1 MIIQVPPDPGIIAP
15 MVVAIV
21 GFVTTGAVLIFRPL
35 TKRLGDR
42 LANSN
47 QPPPPVLDPAELVS
61 LRQALEETSARLE
74 RIEQRLDFTEK
85 LLSTPRERGAPQIPP
100 STPPT
105 PSGALPPRR

>member
-1 MIIQVPPDPGIIAP
+1 MIIQGPPDPAIIAP

-35 TKRLGDR
+35 TKKLGDR

-47 QPPPPVLDPAELVS
+47 QPPPAALDPAELAH

-74 RIEQRLDFTEK
+74 LLEQRVDFTER
-85 LLSTPRERGAPQIPP
+85 LLSTPRPAAELG
-100 STPPT
+100 
-105 PSGALPPRR
+105 PPRSGQAS